1 MAERDLR
8 ERTVDAWHRQL
19 NDGRVEIMC
28 KSATHRIR
36 VTAPED
42 QAWEAVEL
50 FEKWTGLTIASERRP
65 RRRAPQLPGQLAMTE
80 LESDSNDGSGD
91 SAPVGEQTP
100 LDPDRE
106 ALRGTI

>member
-1 MAERDLR
+1 MAEPLK
-8 ERTVDAWHRQL
+8 ERVVDAWHREL

-42 QAWEAVEL
+42 EAWEAVEL

-65 RRRAPQLPGQLAMTE
+65 RRRVPVLPGQLAMTE
-80 LESDSNDGSGD
+80 LESDGSEPGGD
-91 SAPVGEQTP
+91 SAPAGEQSP
-100 LDPDRE
+100 IDPDRE
-106 ALRGTI
+106 AVRGTN